1 MRMSEEL
8 MVHYCAPTLAGLKTG
23 SMFSCEVEDKAALTR
38 GLVAYNRILVPRG
51 LRAVPLRFSDRRALI
66 YVFRPD
72 RLAHDLAGEAA
83 KGILSERQ
91 YPVGQA
97 ERCTAELARRVQSS
111 ADFPHEVGLFL
122 GYPPEDVAGFIEN
135 GSHGAKCV
143 GAWKVYGDE
152 KQARKTF
159 RRYAACTRAYRRA
172 YGRRAALEELIC
184 TDRPGNGADRARTVR
199 R

>member
-1 MRMSEEL
+1 MPEEL

-23 SMFSCEVEDKAALTR
+23 SMFSCEVEDKTALTR

-72 RLAHDLAGEAA
+72 RLARDLDKKAA
-83 KGILSERQ
+83 KDILAARC

-97 ERCTAELARRVQSS
+97 EKCTAELARRVRLSGE
-111 ADFPHEVGLFL
+111 FPHEVGLFL
-122 GYPPEDVAGFIEN
+122 GYPPEDVAGFIRN
-135 GSHGAKCV
+135 GSRGAKCV

-152 KQARKTF
+152 KKARRTF
-159 RRYAACTRAYRRA
+159 RRYEACTRAYRRA
-172 YGRRAALEELIC
+172 YDRRAALGDLI
-184 TDRPGNGADRARTVR
+184 R
-199 R
+199 RER